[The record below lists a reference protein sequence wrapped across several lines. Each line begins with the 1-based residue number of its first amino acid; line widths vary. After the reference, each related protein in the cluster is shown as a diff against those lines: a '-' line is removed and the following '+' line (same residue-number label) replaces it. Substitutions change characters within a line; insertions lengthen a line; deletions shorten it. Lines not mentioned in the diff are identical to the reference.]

1 MTLHEITIEMTQ
13 RCPNRCIYCSSLSDI
28 TKTQYLDFDT
38 ICRVVDDAKS
48 LGAKSVSLSG
58 GEPFLHPEIIKIAE
72 FIHAQGLQCLLYSS
86 GIMLSM
92 EGKPVSVNAKILEAI
107 KEYITKLIV
116 NIEAADE
123 RLYNNIMGTSFDGFT
138 LMQKTIR
145 NAVALGVTVEAHM
158 VPMKINYQ
166 HIPDVVS
173 LCVDLG
179 VSQFSFLRLVAQGRA
194 LDNLYQVLLDREE
207 FETAKRLMKEA
218 SARQDIKIRLGVPFR
233 DGAKRVNCLTG
244 ICKLDVRYDG
254 KVYPCEAFKND
265 NLKRIVADADSIKT
279 KSLKEIY
286 HSSDY
291 LKQVRT
297 LLASFQTVQT
307 CETCMNQYYTRKD

>member
-1 MTLHEITIEMTQ
+1 MTLHEITIEVTQ
-13 RCPNRCIYCSSLSDI
+13 RCPNRCIYCSSLSDT

-72 FIHAQGLQCLLYSS
+72 FIYAQGLQCYLYSS
-86 GIMLSM
+86 GIILSK
-92 EGKPVSVNAKILEAI
+92 EGKPTSVPAIILEAI
-107 KEYITKLIV
+107 KNNITKLIV

-123 RLYNNIMGTSFDGFT
+123 RLYNVIMGTDFGGFT

-145 NAVALGVTVEAHM
+145 NAVALGITVEAHM
-158 VPMKINYQ
+158 VPMKVNCL
-166 HIPDVVS
+166 HIPEVVN

-179 VSQFSFLRLVAQGRA
+179 VTQLSFLRLVAQGRA
-194 LDNLYQVLLDREE
+194 LENLNQVLLNKDEL
-207 FETAKRLMKEA
+207 ETAKRLMKEA

-233 DGAKRVNCLTG
+233 DGANRVNCLTG

-265 NLKRIVADADSIKT
+265 NLKRITADANSVKD

-291 LKQVRT
+291 LKQVRI
-297 LLASFQTVQT
+297 LLGNFQTELT
-307 CETCMNQYYTRKD
+307 CETCMNQYYTRND

>member
-1 MTLHEITIEMTQ
+1 MTLHEITIEVTQ
-13 RCPNRCIYCSSLSDI
+13 RCPNRCIYCSSLSDD
-28 TKTQYLDFDT
+28 TKTQYLDYDT
-38 ICRVVDDAKS
+38 ICCIVDDARS

-58 GEPFLHPEIIKIAE
+58 GEPFLHPDIIKIAE
-72 FIHAQGLQCLLYSS
+72 YIHALDLQCYLYSS
-86 GIMLSM
+86 GIMLSK
-92 EGKPVSVNAKILEAI
+92 ERKPTSVPHEVLEAI
-107 KEYITKLIV
+107 KGKVSKLIV

-123 RLYNNIMGTSFDGFT
+123 TTYNRIMGTSFDGFT

-158 VPMKINYQ
+158 VPMKVNYL
-166 HIPDVVS
+166 HIPEVVN

-179 VSQFSFLRLVAQGRA
+179 VTQLSFLRLVAQGRA
-194 LDNLYQVLLDREE
+194 LENLNQVLLDREE
-207 FETAKRLMKEA
+207 LETAKRLMKEA
-218 SARQDIKIRLGVPFR
+218 AGRQDIKIRLGVPFR

-244 ICKLDVRYDG
+244 ISKLDVRYDG

-265 NLKRIVADADSIKT
+265 NLKQIKADADNVKDKT
-279 KSLKEIY
+279 LKEIY

-291 LKQVRT
+291 LKQIRT
-297 LLASFQTVQT
+297 LLANFQTEPT

>member
-1 MTLHEITIEMTQ
+1 MTLHEITIEVTQ
-13 RCPNRCIYCSSLSDI
+13 RCPNRCIYCSSLSDA
-28 TKTQYLDFDT
+28 TKTQYLDYET

-58 GEPFLHPEIIKIAE
+58 GEPFLHPDIVKIAE
-72 FIHAQGLQCLLYSS
+72 YIHAQGLQCLLYSS

-92 EGKPVSVNAKILEAI
+92 EGKPVSVHAKILEGI

-158 VPMKINYQ
+158 VPMKVNYL
-166 HIPDVVS
+166 HIPEVVN
-173 LCVDLG
+173 LCVGLG
-179 VSQFSFLRLVAQGRA
+179 VTQLSFLRLVAQGRA
-194 LDNLYQVLLDREE
+194 LENLNQVLLDREE
-207 FETAKRLMKEA
+207 LETAKRLMKEA
-218 SARQDIKIRLGVPFR
+218 SGRQDIKIRLGVPFR

-244 ICKLDVRYDG
+244 ISKLDVRYDG

-265 NLKRIVADADSIKT
+265 NLKQIKADADNVKDKT
-279 KSLKEIY
+279 LKEIY

-291 LKQVRT
+291 LKQIRT
-297 LLASFQTVQT
+297 LLANFQTEPT